1 MMSVQSLLSTLAHP
15 LPAIRMWKLRAVADR
30 IIHRSEELAALTD
43 TELTTAARRI
53 RWQAQ
58 TGTPLRVLLP
68 ESFALVRDASRRVLG
83 MSHFP
88 VQIMGGMALLAGQIV
103 EMQTGEGKTLTA
115 ALPAFLQA
123 LSGLGCHVLT
133 SNDYLAGRDMKILKP
148 LYERLGLTV
157 GHVSASLTPAQRRA
171 AYASDITYGT
181 AQEMGFDFLRDRLQK
196 QPGSEFVPDSVLNA
210 TESSTVQRGHHFAL
224 IDEADSILIDEGRTP
239 LVIGLVDPNE
249 PAMVFLY
256 RWCRRT
262 IRELKRDVDFHFDP
276 QQRTVELTP
285 AGCRKILLRSKSA
298 LMSNVNTDRIYL
310 TIEQALIAE
319 LGFQRDRDYVVVKD
333 EVQIVDES
341 TGRIM
346 DGRKWQQ
353 GLHQSIEAK
362 ERLAITPATGEAARI
377 TMQSFFRLYTAVA
390 GMTGTARPARRE
402 LKYVYNRR
410 VVVIPT
416 HRRCLRRGLPTRI
429 FATTQAKRQAVVDE
443 IAARHA
449 TGQPLLVGTPSV
461 AASVALGEL
470 LQVHGLSFQLLNAY
484 EHEREAGLVQQAG
497 DVGQITIATNMA
509 GRGTDIHIGQ
519 EARALGGLHVI
530 ATEMH
535 SSVRIDRQLI
545 GRAARQG
552 DPGSFQFW
560 LSLEDELLHCLPP
573 ELLDR
578 LRHKARPGKGGEV
591 SSMKW
596 LPFFR
601 RTQRFLEKQQATQ
614 RRELL
619 MQEKRRVAQY
629 HQMGLDPCLELTE
642 V

>member
-1 MMSVQSLLSTLAHP
+1 MSVQSLLSTLAHP
-15 LPAIRMWKLRAVADR
+15 LPAIRMWKLRAMAER
-30 IIHRSEELAALTD
+30 IISRSDELTHLD
-43 TELTTAARRI
+43 DIELTTAARRI
-53 RWQAQ
+53 RWRAQ

-68 ESFALVRDASRRVLG
+68 ESFALVRETSRRVLG
-83 MSHFP
+83 MAHFP

-123 LSGLGCHVLT
+123 LTGLGCHVLT
-133 SNDYLAGRDMKILKP
+133 SNDYLAGRDMKILAP

-157 GHVSASLTPAQRRA
+157 GHVSVGSTPKERRE

-196 QPGSEFVPDSVLNA
+196 QPGSELAPESLMNP
-210 TESSTVQRGHHFAL
+210 TESTTVQRGHHFAL

-249 PAMVFLY
+249 PATVFLY
-256 RWCRRT
+256 RWSRRT
-262 IRELKRDVDFHFDP
+262 IRDLKRDVDFEFDP

-285 AGCRKILLRSKSA
+285 DGCRKILLRSKSA
-298 LMSNVNTDRIYL
+298 LLSTINTDRIYL
-310 TIEQALIAE
+310 AVEQALIAE

-377 TMQSFFRLYTAVA
+377 TMQSYFRLYTAVA

-402 LKYVYNRR
+402 LKYVYNRS

-416 HRRCLRRGLPTRI
+416 HRPCLRQGLPTRI
-429 FATTQAKRQAVVDE
+429 FATLEAKRRAVVDE
-443 IAARHA
+443 IAARNA

-461 AASVALGEL
+461 AASIALGEM
-470 LQVHGLSFQLLNAY
+470 LQARGLAFQLLNAY
-484 EHEREAGLVQQAG
+484 EHEREAGLVQRAG

-509 GRGTDIHIGQ
+509 GRGTDIHIGD
-519 EARALGGLHVI
+519 EARVLGGLHVI

-535 SSVRIDRQLI
+535 SSIRIDRQLI

-560 LSLEDELLHCLPP
+560 LSLEDELLHCLTP
-573 ELLDR
+573 ELLAS
-578 LRHKARPGKGGEV
+578 LRRKARPTASGEV
-591 SSMKW
+591 SAKRW
-596 LPFFR
+596 LGFFR
-601 RTQRFLEKQQATQ
+601 RTQKYLEKLQASQ

-619 MQEKRRVAQY
+619 VQEKRRVAQY

-642 V
+642 A